1 MVEKHQFTLNFEKL
15 GPMPSKVKAVGQ
27 KKNLK
32 LEKKDQNKGFST

>member
-1 MVEKHQFTLNFEKL
+1 MVEKHQFTLNFENL

-32 LEKKDQNKGFST
+32 LEKKDQNRDFST